1 MARIKKHFVVY
12 PDGTVYKYV
21 AEDDDREIAKGAIQF
36 HETLNSAKRYA
47 KECLQRIYEQEL
59 VNIDSL
65 SYKDFP

>member
-12 PDGTVYKYV
+12 PDGTIYKYV

-36 HETLNSAKRYA
+36 HETLNSAKQYA
-47 KECLQRIYEQEL
+47 KKCLQRIYEQEL
-59 VNIDSL
+59 VSIDSL